1 MVTHILF
8 LFIRCVRSVFHGLLL
23 LFLGRA
29 GRVSDGR
36 VYRMITRHFWES
48 YIPDYGIPE
57 MQVCSMNYCLTD
69 IDFLERETFQAFSHI
84 DRIRS

>member
-1 MVTHILF
+1 MKPQDYVDLSYPLQSISS
-8 LFIRCVRSVFHGLLL
+8 IYVS
-23 LFLGRA
+23 GRA

-57 MQVCSMNYCLTD
+57 MQVLELLLD
-69 IDFLERETFQAFSHI
+69 KQEQVFLYPL
-84 DRIRS
+84 